1 MKFLNKINIS
11 VYSIIIIFLS
21 LISGLF
27 KEFVVISI
35 IILFHEFGHF
45 IFLYKYKWNIKEIK
59 IYPFGGVCTL
69 DEKIDKPLK
78 EEFIISIMGLIFQE
92 LLFLIIFILRKNLI
106 IDSYIYELFKN
117 YNLAIFLFNL
127 LPIIPLDG
135 SKIFNVI
142 VNKIF
147 NFRVSYMINIIISVL
162 FLSIFFI
169 YFKTSNDLS

>member
-1 MKFLNKINIS
+1 MKNTKKAWLVRAYPHGKYRFNEFRENNI
-11 VYSIIIIFLS
+11 VAIGWPGIGS
-21 LISGLF
+21 L
-27 KEFVVISI
+27 E
-35 IILFHEFGHF
+35 
-45 IFLYKYKWNIKEIK
+45 Y
-59 IYPFGGVCTL
+59 
-69 DEKIDKPLK
+69 KPLK

-147 NFRVSYMINIIISVL
+147 NFRVSYMINIIISIL
-162 FLSIFFI
+162 FLSCFCYII
-169 YFKTSNDLS
+169 QNERE